1 MFLRLVREGFLFAVA
16 ALWGNR
22 LRTTLSLLG
31 ITIGIFAVIS
41 VFTFVDSWEM
51 RIRNSLSSLGDDVVY
66 VEKWPWQ
73 FGSDYPWWKYMNRP
87 VATYREYE
95 LLAERTQNA
104 EAVSM
109 TTTLN
114 GGVAKA
120 GRLSLS
126 SASVRAVSHDYAELR
141 NIELQ
146 QGRYF
151 SQAESQL
158 GARAVVLGARVAEE
172 LFPGMRAVGAEV
184 QVMGEKLKVVGVL
197 QLEGNSAIGMSMDN
211 EFLVPINLVRRQRG
225 GDFSKLYPLILVQPK
240 NGIPV
245 TELKAEVR
253 GHLRAIRRIR
263 PAEEDN
269 FALNQISFIAN
280 QLSQLFNALTV
291 IGWLVGGFSILVGG
305 FGIANIMFVSVHERT
320 GQIGIQKSLG
330 AKSYFILLQ
339 FLIESVVLS
348 LMGGTLGLFTVYAM
362 TLIATYGFDTE
373 LTLTFGNIVLALTVS
388 MIIGVIAGILPA
400 SRAAR
405 MDPVEAIR
413 FT

>member
-1 MFLRLVREGFLFAVA
+1 MLLRLVREGFLFAIA

-51 RIRNSLSSLGDDVVY
+51 RIRSSLSSLGDDVVY

-73 FGSDYPWWKYMNRP
+73 FGSDYPWWKYMTRP

-95 LLAERTQNA
+95 LLAERTQLA

-126 SASVRAVSHDYAELR
+126 NATVRAVTHDYAVLR
-141 NIELQ
+141 NIELA

-158 GARAVVLGARVAEE
+158 GARSVVLGARIAEE
-172 LFPGMRAVGAEV
+172 LFPDLRAVGREV
-184 QVMGEKLKVVGVL
+184 QVMGQKLKVVGVL
-197 QLEGNSAIGMSMDN
+197 PLEGNSAIGMSMDN

-225 GDFSKLYPLILVQPK
+225 GDFSKLYPLILIQPK
-240 NGIPV
+240 KGIPV
-245 TELKAEVR
+245 NELKAEVR

-263 PAEEDN
+263 PTEEDN

-280 QLSQLFNALTV
+280 QLGQLFNALTV

-320 GQIGIQKSLG
+320 GQIGIQKALG

-348 LMGGTLGLFTVYAM
+348 VMGGTLGLITVYAM
-362 TLIATYGFDTE
+362 TLVATHAFDTE
-373 LTLTFGNIVLALTVS
+373 LTLTMGNIVLALTVS
-388 MIIGVIAGILPA
+388 MIIGIIAGILPA